1 MHALTHRTSSCFLF
15 ELFVAQCILIISSAE
30 HSGKMRC
37 VLIKS
42 DEFENSSH
50 LIHFSQILIMLL
62 LARCARSAAVTN
74 VSIEGCL
81 KKKKHPLSE
90 PSTDRSPLQSL
101 FLGRKSLLHQIWLEH
116 RLPYISFANKMVVD
130 ISRFPQKNENKNVK
144 RKITQDATLFK
155 TFYRRKKIL
164 KRKKENMNVPR
175 EVTPLQLDT
184 S

>member
-1 MHALTHRTSSCFLF
+1 MRSDKRWWIREFVPPNAFLSNPDYVAACSLRSLRSSDRRK
-15 ELFVAQCILIISSAE
+15 QW
-30 HSGKMRC
+30 R
-37 VLIKS
+37 
-42 DEFENSSH
+42 
-50 LIHFSQILIMLL
+50 ML
-62 LARCARSAAVTN
+62 
-74 VSIEGCL
+74 E
-81 KKKKHPLSE
+81 KKKHPLSE

-101 FLGRKSLLHQIWLEH
+101 FLGRKSLLDQIWLEH